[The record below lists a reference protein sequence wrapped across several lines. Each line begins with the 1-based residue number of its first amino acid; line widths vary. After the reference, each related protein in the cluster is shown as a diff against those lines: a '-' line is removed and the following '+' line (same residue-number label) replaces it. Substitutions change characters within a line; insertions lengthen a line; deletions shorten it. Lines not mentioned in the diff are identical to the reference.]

1 MSSLQVQRYK
11 PARRRSA
18 TSPIV
23 TCAVVGF
30 GLLLICGLS
39 GLVILPRIGGIAAGV
54 AGLREAGQTESVFAN
69 VPTPSPITINNGV
82 LETQVLVTVPDYGQ
96 SMVDVQP
103 ELIQIV
109 SGADDAGLPTAA
121 ITVSEHNTVALC
133 AQYTPLCQNA
143 DPRFQ
148 NLSIDLRP
156 GGAIVYA
163 DVTVPELG
171 GVSQRVGAIMRV
183 DASGRQMEFEG
194 VDIGG
199 TRYTAP
205 PGTLSNQIA
214 EYEQLAN
221 NVLQQVIVQAGGGS
235 YRLSAILIND
245 SSMTLVMR

>member
-1 MSSLQVQRYK
+1 MSSSHVQRYK
-11 PARRRSA
+11 PVRRRSPA
-18 TSPIV
+18 SPIV
-23 TCAVVGF
+23 TCGVVGF

-39 GLVILPRIGGIAAGV
+39 ALLVLPRIGGIAAGV
-54 AGLREAGQTESVFAN
+54 AGLREAGQTESVFSN
-69 VPTPSPITINNGV
+69 VPTPAPIQINNGV
-82 LETQVLVTVPDYGQ
+82 LESQVLVTVPDYGQ

-103 ELIQIV
+103 ELLQIV
-109 SGADDAGLPTAA
+109 SGTDDSGQPATVV
-121 ITVSEHNTVALC
+121 TVSEHNAITLC
-133 AQYTPLCQNA
+133 ARYTPLCQNA

-148 NLSIDLRP
+148 NLTIDLRP

-183 DASGRQMEFEG
+183 DASGRQVEFEG

-205 PGTLSNQIA
+205 PGTLANQITQ
-214 EYEQLAN
+214 YEQVAN
-221 NVLQQVIVQAGGGS
+221 DVLQQVIVQAGGGS
-235 YRLSAILIND
+235 YRLSDILIND